1 MKLNKPLILGSL
13 ILALLLIVILIPGI
27 LTDKDPYSVQIL
39 KYTVENIDGEN
50 VFLSAPFAPSERN
63 KWGTDELGR
72 DIFSFIIYGTR
83 LTLKIALW
91 VTLFRFILA
100 IPLGLFSGFNYS
112 VPKNIIRQVNILFSG
127 LPPLL
132 FAVFVLYLNVFTRL
146 DKRFSTIAFITVL
159 TLVGFGKLAQALEE
173 TTKTVLGKPF
183 ITSEY
188 LLGKSKFEV
197 AIENVVPHIMPEIVV
212 LFFMEI
218 ARVLSLQIQLGLF
231 SIFIGN
237 LKILLASTQGGAAYW
252 NVSFEPEWASLL
264 GYATIRLRSSPW
276 MALYPAGAFF
286 VSVLGFNMF
295 GEGLRIKLQDDQT
308 QFVPKV
314 RKVVSFLFL
323 KKHRQT
329 PIHSKKWMIF
339 GIALVFVVAFNV
351 IDFGDSEL
359 GDEIYFTKEMLPER
373 LYVGMDEV
381 NDVTDLLAQEMRKS
395 GFEPVY
401 DEFKQSYEV
410 EPNYYVKESLFK
422 INDVDY
428 KQDIDYVMMSFN
440 DVEETSLTVIDARD
454 ISLYNAD
461 HYSEFKDK
469 AVWIDCNYYNNEA
482 IEAFSSQLGLAG
494 CKAVL
499 VTGHDKKVSIG
510 SFVSDVPFIG
520 LADDIELKDGDK
532 ITINSHVSML
542 SDKGINVIGM
552 IAGKDQNISQ
562 EVIVLGVPLN
572 YRSKEDAVLTY
583 NYVFEMMKK
592 MQPISNRTVVLAF
605 FDGTYKNDN
614 HGILQ
619 YSTGMKFDPYMHIEY
634 FSLRTLEYG
643 SDSVIINKDNSAE
656 GKYFGVSFFQSLE
669 RSALQYEFVKEP
681 VPGNVLDLLKHPD
694 FVMRHKKGIDTI
706 IFDVYSDADIF
717 YESFYKALKEN
728 N

>member
-1 MKLNKPLILGSL
+1 MKSNKPLIIGSI
-13 ILALLLIVILIPGI
+13 ILTLLLIVILIPGI
-27 LTDKDPYSVQIL
+27 LTDKDPYSVQTL
-39 KYTVENIDGEN
+39 KYTIEDVDGER
-50 VFLSAPFAPSERN
+50 VFLSAPFAPSDRN

-72 DIFSFIIYGTR
+72 DLFSFIIYGTR
-83 LTLKIALW
+83 LTLKIALL
-91 VTLFRFILA
+91 VTLFRFLLA

-132 FAVFVLYLNVFTRL
+132 FAVFVLYLNVFTQL

-173 TTKTVLGKPF
+173 TTKNVLNKPF

-237 LKILLASTQGGAAYW
+237 LKILLASTQGGTFYW

-264 GYATIRLRSSPW
+264 GYATVRLKSSPW

-286 VSVLGFNMF
+286 ISVLGFNMF

-308 QFVPKV
+308 QFIPKV
-314 RKVVSFLFL
+314 RKVVSCIFLR
-323 KKHRQT
+323 KHRQT
-329 PIHSKKWMIF
+329 PVHFKKYLI
-339 GIALVFVVAFNV
+339 ISLAIILAVVFVA
-351 IDFGDSEL
+351 IDFGDTEL
-359 GDEIYFTKEMLPER
+359 GDNIYFTKEMLPER

-381 NDVTDLLAQEMRKS
+381 NDVTDLLAEEMEKS
-395 GFEPVY
+395 GLKPVY
-401 DEFKQSYEV
+401 DEFKQSYDV
-410 EPNYYVKESLFK
+410 EPNYYVKYSLFQV
-422 INDVDY
+422 NDVDF
-428 KQDIDYVMMSFN
+428 KQDIDYVMISFN
-440 DVEETSLTVIDARD
+440 DIEEASYTVFDARD
-454 ISLYNAD
+454 ISLYNVD
-461 HYSEFKDK
+461 HYSDFKDK
-469 AVWIDCNYYNNEA
+469 AVWIDSTYYNNEA
-482 IEAFSSQLGLAG
+482 IEAFSSQLELAG
-494 CKAVL
+494 CKAL
-499 VTGHDKKVSIG
+499 LISGHDKKVSIG
-510 SFVSDVPFIG
+510 SFVSEVPFIG
-520 LADDIELKDGDK
+520 LGESISLEDGDT
-532 ITINSHVSML
+532 ITVRSHISLL

-552 IAGKDQNISQ
+552 IEGKDQNISQ
-562 EVIVLGVPLN
+562 EVIVLGIPLN
-572 YRSKEDAVLTY
+572 YRSRENAFLTY

-592 MQPISNRTVVLAF
+592 IQPVSNRTVVLAF
-605 FDGTYKNDN
+605 FDGTYKNSN

-643 SDSVIINKDNSAE
+643 SDSVVINRDQSPE

-669 RSALQYEFVKEP
+669 STALEYEFIREQ
-681 VPGNVLDLLKHPD
+681 VPENVLDLLKHPD
-694 FVMRHKKGIDTI
+694 FLMHHKKGIDTI
-706 IFDVYSDADIF
+706 IFDVYSDADLF

>member
-1 MKLNKPLILGSL
+1 MKLNKPLILGSV
-13 ILALLLIVILIPGI
+13 ILSILLIVVLIPGI
-27 LTDKDPYSVQIL
+27 LTDKDPYSVQTL
-39 KYTVENIDGEN
+39 KYTIENVDGEN
-50 VFLSAPFAPSERN
+50 VFLSAPFAPSQRN

-72 DIFSFIIYGTR
+72 DLFSFIIYGTR

-91 VTLFRFILA
+91 VTLFRFLLA

-112 VPKNIIRQVNILFSG
+112 VPQNIIRQVNILFSG

-146 DKRFSTIAFITVL
+146 DKRLSTIAFIAVL

-173 TTKTVLGKPF
+173 TTKTVLSKPF

-237 LKILLASTQGGAAYW
+237 LKILLASTQGGSFYW

-264 GYATIRLRSSPW
+264 GYATVRLRTSPW
-276 MALYPAGAFF
+276 MVLYPAGAFF

-314 RKVVSFLFL
+314 RKAVSFLFL
-323 KKHRQT
+323 RKHRQN
-329 PIHSKKWMIF
+329 PVHSKKWMIS
-339 GIALVFVVAFNV
+339 GMVLVLLVAFVV
-351 IDFGDSEL
+351 IDFGDSGL
-359 GDEIYFTKEMLPER
+359 GDEIYFTEEMLPER

-381 NDVTDLLAQEMRKS
+381 NDVTDLLAQEMMKN
-395 GFEPVY
+395 GFQPVY

-410 EPNYYVKESLFK
+410 EPNYYVKESLLK
-422 INDVDY
+422 INDVVY
-428 KQDIDYVMMSFN
+428 VQDMGYVMMSFN
-440 DVEETSLTVIDARD
+440 DVEEISLPVLDARD
-454 ISLYNAD
+454 ISLYNVD
-461 HYSEFKDK
+461 NYTEFQDK
-469 AVWIDCNYYNNEA
+469 AVWIDINYYNHEA
-482 IEAFSSQLGLAG
+482 IEAFSSQLASAG
-494 CKAVL
+494 CKALL

-510 SFVSDVPFIG
+510 SFVSHVPYIG
-520 LADDIELKDGDK
+520 LGNDVELKDGDT
-532 ITINSHVSML
+532 ITINSHVSLL
-542 SDKGINVIGM
+542 SDKGINVVGM
-552 IAGKDQNISQ
+552 IEGKDQNISQ

-572 YRSKEDAVLTY
+572 YRSKEYAVLTY
-583 NYVFEMMKK
+583 NYVFEIMKK
-592 MQPISNRTVVLAF
+592 IQPISNRTVVLAF

-614 HGILQ
+614 HGILRF
-619 YSTGMKFDPYMHIEY
+619 SKGMKFDPYMHIEY

-643 SDSVIINKDNSAE
+643 TDPVIINKDQSPD

-669 RSALQYEFVKEP
+669 NTALQYEFVREQ
-681 VPGNVLDLLKHPD
+681 VPENVSDLLKHPD
-694 FVMRHKKGIDTI
+694 FVMHHKKGIDTI
-706 IFDVYSDADIF
+706 IFDVYSDADVF